1 MKWNIFSIVA
11 FVLIV
16 PLIVKWY
23 SDSGDYGQSLIYSRD
38 SKIIEIKKFDDLLGT
53 EVTEMKTEEGF
64 WLGLLPATDQV
75 SLKAMIAVV
84 PLGGILFVAG
94 AFGVFMQIRKKRKNI
109 NKI

>member
-1 MKWNIFSIVA
+1 MKWNIFSIIA

-23 SDSGDYGQSLIYSRD
+23 ADSSDYGQSLIYSRD
-38 SKIIEIKKFDDLLGT
+38 SKTIETKSYDDLLGT

-84 PLGGILFVAG
+84 PLGGILFAAG
-94 AFGVFMQIRKKRKNI
+94 AFGLFMHIRKRK
-109 NKI
+109 KSK